1 MVKEKNTERIIM
13 QAARKVFVTKG
24 MHGARMQ
31 EIADEAGINKAL
43 LHYYFRNKSKLF
55 EAIFQQAFQ
64 EIAPKFGQVIRSKTS
79 LEEKIRSFVAYY
91 HDLLSENPFIPL
103 FIINEVHQNKSL
115 LDGPMELFQENLK
128 NHMGRQL
135 EEGIKAGKYRDISIQ
150 QLMISTVSLCIMP
163 FLGKPIFEVVLSCK
177 SEEYQQLL
185 EERKTLVPEMIL
197 QYLILN
203 KS

>member
-1 MVKEKNTERIIM
+1 MVKETNTERTIL

-91 HDLLSENPFIPL
+91 HDLTQRE
-103 FIINEVHQNKSL
+103 SL
-115 LDGPMELFQENLK
+115 YPAF
-128 NHMGRQL
+128 HH
-135 EEGIKAGKYRDISIQ
+135 
-150 QLMISTVSLCIMP
+150 
-163 FLGKPIFEVVLSCK
+163 
-177 SEEYQQLL
+177 
-185 EERKTLVPEMIL
+185 
-197 QYLILN
+197 
-203 KS
+203 